1 MYADR
6 ELNETA
12 VKLQLLESSRVSAW
26 NSVLYLPSLADI
38 VLAQNIIVFTKLKF
52 TKNVHK
58 IELCYLREHIV
69 PLPMYMANK
78 GY

>member
-1 MYADR
+1 MSADR

-38 VLAQNIIVFTKLKF
+38 VLAQNIIVFTMLGMPSKLSN
-52 TKNVHK
+52 TVTS
-58 IELCYLREHIV
+58 
-69 PLPMYMANK
+69 
-78 GY
+78 GS